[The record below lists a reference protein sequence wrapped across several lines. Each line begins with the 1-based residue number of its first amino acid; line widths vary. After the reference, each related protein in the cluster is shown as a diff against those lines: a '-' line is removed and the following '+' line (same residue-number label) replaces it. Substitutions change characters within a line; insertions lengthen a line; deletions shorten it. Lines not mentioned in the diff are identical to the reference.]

1 MAKNLIK
8 LNVGP
13 NKLQDPLTLNVGDV
27 LFDWRNKPA
36 AVVVTKERLVSHE
49 TETVIHYCYT
59 LFTNDNIEKLLC
71 SERLYGLE
79 LDLWALG
86 YDSVM
91 RFEEKGR

>member
-27 LFDWRNKPA
+27 LFDWRNKPT
-36 AVVVTKERLVSHE
+36 AVVVTKERLVSHV
-49 TETVIHYCYT
+49 TGTVIRYT
-59 LFTNDNIEKLLC
+59 LFTNDNIEKLFC
-71 SERLYGLE
+71 SERPYGLE